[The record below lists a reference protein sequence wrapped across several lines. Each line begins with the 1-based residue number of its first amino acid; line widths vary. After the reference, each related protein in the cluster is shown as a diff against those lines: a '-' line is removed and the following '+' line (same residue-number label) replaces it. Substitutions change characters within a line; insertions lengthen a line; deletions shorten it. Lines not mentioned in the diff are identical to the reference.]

1 MPFNLNLRYYYKDL
15 GFCPDLGVC
24 ALGCTLQLCSCGFL
38 PVGLLHMSGLRMCI
52 RVYFSVS
59 LSSRVLASISLS
71 PSHSFFL
78 YHSLSLCLSS
88 SLLCNWSHINP
99 NCIFY
104 YELHTLY
111 SLTCPVPNLKCKRT
125 KCSIASSKS
134 LSLLLL
140 LAFDLIN
147 VLFLS
152 S

>member
-1 MPFNLNLRYYYKDL
+1 MRIGVYTPAVLLWVSSCWIASHVWLAYVHPGVF
-15 GFCPDLGVC
+15 FCV
-24 ALGCTLQLCSCGFL
+24 
-38 PVGLLHMSGLRMCI
+38 PVFPR
-52 RVYFSVS
+52 
-59 LSSRVLASISLS
+59 LSI
-71 PSHSFFL
+71 HF
-78 YHSLSLCLSS
+78 SLSLPFFLSLSLPLSLIIYLSS
-88 SLLCNWSHINP
+88 SLLYNWSHINP